1 MKEFVKR
8 KYIKVFKWFLLRIE
22 TRAFKKGKIGIDIHE
37 SFALNS
43 FKNSSPF
50 TYVHQSTKLLGFME
64 IKTKATPISGRKVS

>member
-1 MKEFVKR
+1 METSAYKKR
-8 KYIKVFKWFLLRIE
+8 KVRTEL
-22 TRAFKKGKIGIDIHE
+22 HE